1 MSGTSGTRWTGRVR
15 TGRSPGAKPQPV
27 ITGADV
33 DVGLDLVTT
42 RATTGVE
49 PMRVLGEAIAQ
60 VVTDSDHG
68 RKPDALARIIGD
80 GLFNRLAHHG
90 ARIRRDPVDT
100 EPAAFR
106 NLIDGDSRN
115 RR

>member
-1 MSGTSGTRWTGRVR
+1 MR

-80 GLFNRLAHHG
+80 GLFNRLAQRTTVP
-90 ARIRRDPVDT
+90 ASAVTPSTPNPRRSGT
-100 EPAAFR
+100 
-106 NLIDGDSRN
+106 
-115 RR
+115 